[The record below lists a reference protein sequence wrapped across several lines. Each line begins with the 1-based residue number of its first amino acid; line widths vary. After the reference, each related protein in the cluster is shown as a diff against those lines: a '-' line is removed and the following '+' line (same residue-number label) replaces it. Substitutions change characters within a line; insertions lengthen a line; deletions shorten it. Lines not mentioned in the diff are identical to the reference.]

1 LRYRTGIF
9 TTIIIVMY
17 LSVIPWDVEA
27 YEDSPNITS
36 LVDSPLSYRE
46 WYEHDRAYAQDTA
59 RLLALDP
66 DRINMTLLMEWQEL
80 ARETAYAFSSAY
92 QDPQGLFSVYS
103 ANNTGKIHVLALARY
118 YRELILKEALAGK
131 IMPLEYP
138 GYLQGGL
145 PEGIPSLSREGFTQG
160 DELQPYT
167 VTETVTVIHDIDIS
181 GSPFKGVVFYLL
193 PFRISGYEGAAYTMN
208 TPGRDEAVY
217 LSASSNPNATK
228 LAVLVSH
235 ELGHIIHY
243 QFMGTYD
250 SNPGAWERFINLMG
264 ETEYH
269 KFGSYTQKTDEKFA
283 ECFRMAYGS
292 SLGRQGRRF
301 HDDLPD
307 PFDDKPIK
315 AYRSLVDDLLSKG
328 DENYFDVQRIE
339 AALIDYQ
346 GQPLCLPVGPRP
358 EQINTII
365 TNTPDIIFTA
375 PLALKGK
382 EHFVPVGACYNTN
395 IKPKII
401 DFSYL
406 TNNEGVVHYKLN
418 LPEQGLYT
426 VYLGREAEIGLTD
439 TLKFQILYVN

>member
-1 LRYRTGIF
+1 
-9 TTIIIVMY
+9 MY

-283 ECFRMAYGS
+283 ECFRMVYGL
-292 SLGRQGRRF
+292 SLG
-301 HDDLPD
+301 
-307 PFDDKPIK
+307 
-315 AYRSLVDDLLSKG
+315 
-328 DENYFDVQRIE
+328 
-339 AALIDYQ
+339 
-346 GQPLCLPVGPRP
+346 
-358 EQINTII
+358 
-365 TNTPDIIFTA
+365 
-375 PLALKGK
+375 
-382 EHFVPVGACYNTN
+382 
-395 IKPKII
+395 
-401 DFSYL
+401 
-406 TNNEGVVHYKLN
+406 
-418 LPEQGLYT
+418 
-426 VYLGREAEIGLTD
+426 
-439 TLKFQILYVN
+439 